1 MSNPSVQP
9 RRRRGAQP
17 GNSNRFKHGLYSRS
31 AKARRMAARRLVQMM
46 PEALKTLRAYTRAWV
61 DLNARPMPEK
71 KKHEIEHRMALAFF
85 QSVGA
90 LSERAALATEA
101 AFEPHPAPAATPAQ
115 ATAAEGS
122 NAAPDAAHLNPPRQA
137 EKRSKAENEYP
148 PPLSKIR

>member
-31 AKARRMAARRLVQMM
+31 AKARRMAARRLVAMM

-61 DLNARPMPEK
+61 DLNAAPMPEK
-71 KKHEIEHRMALAFF
+71 KKHEIEHRIALAFF

-90 LSERAALATEA
+90 ISERAALATEA
-101 AFEPHPAPAATPAQ
+101 AFEPAPAPAVSPAPP
-115 ATAAEGS
+115 AASEGS
-122 NAAPDAAHLNPPRQA
+122 NTAATASHSNQLGQ
-137 EKRSKAENEYP
+137 
-148 PPLSKIR
+148 